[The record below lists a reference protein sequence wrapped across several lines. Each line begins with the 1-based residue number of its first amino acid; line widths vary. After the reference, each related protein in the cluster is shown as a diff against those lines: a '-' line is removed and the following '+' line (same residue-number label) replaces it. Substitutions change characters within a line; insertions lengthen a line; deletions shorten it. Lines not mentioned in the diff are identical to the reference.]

1 MKMFV
6 EGYCC
11 CCNGLMKLKT
21 EVTEEGVRRLGAGFP
36 PVDIFYV
43 LGVLF
48 SCIFARTFRGAV
60 EIFVFDFNWM
70 KFYLIH
76 EAYCCYLVELL
87 GVISCYCAKIYC
99 RTWSSPGFS

>member
-11 CCNGLMKLKT
+11 CNGLIKLK
-21 EVTEEGVRRLGAGFP
+21 TEEGVRRLGAGFP

-48 SCIFARTFRGAV
+48 NCIFARTFRGAD
-60 EIFVFDFNWM
+60 EIFAFDFNWM
-70 KFYLIH
+70 
-76 EAYCCYLVELL
+76 
-87 GVISCYCAKIYC
+87 
-99 RTWSSPGFS
+99 